1 MKPPDLRSALAAY
14 LARHAESLLALTE
27 RHHLPR
33 SDYTMAVRWLR
44 RRRNPATRRAFR
56 IPLRLRLALAAAV
69 QYEGRVLSDRE
80 IARASLPGKREEGRE
95 EGDWISE
102 KNKKKSRRAVSKGT
116 KPT

>member
-1 MKPPDLRSALAAY
+1 MSDLRAALTAY
-14 LARHAESLLALTE
+14 LERHAESLLALTE

-56 IPLRLRLALAAAV
+56 LPLRLRLVLAAAV
-69 QYEGRVLSDRE
+69 QYEGRVLSERE
-80 IARASLPGKREEGRE
+80 LARAALTGRREEGRE
-95 EGDWISE
+95 EGDRISE
-102 KNKKKSRRAVSKGT
+102 KNKKKSRRAGSKGA